1 MKKIYLLSFILFSL
15 YSIFSQ
21 GYNIWHS
28 TSLYQ
33 PVTFL
38 SINLSD
44 NKLSVGQTLYYNVYI
59 NYRDIYYIPNASLVI
74 QIIQKNDNN
83 NIYPF
88 QFTSDNEVYEYVI
101 KNIYLQPGESL
112 NIPLNYTIPDN
123 LPSGYY
129 YIVAYLYT
137 PLSEI
142 NGLPFIYYPGAY
154 QEFYVNNP
162 NNVPEIYIIKNDAY
176 LSSPALYTWGTV
188 LSSSGYYYSS
198 LNGPSGYGVSNY
210 INLTV
215 GVYSSINTNATL
227 NILISPW
234 DDILY
239 NPVYNYTENIQL
251 NEGYNIINIP
261 YINVATL
268 NPNAYSLKITLLY
281 NNQTESIYRLRF
293 IVLGPTTRLDGVYL
307 QGNGNLTFIVAPSP
321 DHYTYPVTP
330 NVVAEVYSNT
340 LGFNENIQLGN
351 ISWNSTQFT
360 YVNLQLPLNSTSFDL
375 CINLYS
381 NNNLNYAYCTY
392 YIINQSNTYGIP
404 INNLIYVN
412 YTNNYFYI
420 CSNIS
425 GILNIGYNSESNI
438 IYTTNINNNCLNYTL
453 SSGVYYISFYSSQ
466 YSNLW
471 IINNTIQNI
480 TTNQTY
486 PSAVQNHYNY
496 FNNYLYLVVILII
509 IIAIILFMM
518 KKKKVFIFALLLLP
532 ILFNIHSQ
540 GLYLSTNQI
549 CTPSDSLNI
558 TTQGFNGTVTVS
570 YEFYNPSNPLQIFA
584 IGNYSYLGNITPVY
598 NYTVYFSNLPLNLPN
613 NINSAT
619 VDYNITVQNCTVS
632 GKNLQLLSC
641 DQYNYTGFIYLNYP
655 YYFEYYTNSIYQ
667 GADDAGQII
676 PGCPSSNNLLNNTY
690 FNFTVI
696 LPNGTTVVTRTNCPG
711 SGDPD
716 WGQNLC
722 DLNIINYDTN
732 AGNYTY
738 YGEYYYDNTSFNQ
751 SFIDNPLQVL
761 VAIPGEFTTQSCSHA
776 ITITNINSSSNPL
789 SIYFSY
795 YGPYSGTYYTY
806 YNGIYVLAQ
815 NTSVGFN
822 VSGGYDKLCS
832 DGATWTAS
840 ATAAAWLYSS
850 NQYYNP
856 SSFQYVQG
864 MSNLPFNFTQYNIDR
879 NDVYNV
885 YPNEGILLNGSPP
898 ILSYFT
904 LYNFSNN
911 VGYYVIYQDYIKTRC
926 TDPANYICDANG
938 TLCNIG
944 YIAGQAEGWLPIY
957 PEPGYYLLVINPNAT
972 VYLQNLTY
980 YPYIYN
986 TNPGDAIYIGNIT
999 NVGIGNLTV
1008 NVNWTLPNDPNS
1020 TFLLQQQQ
1028 YSPLYIYFPTNLCPH
1043 YDCTINYSVTYQN
1056 AYGLT
1061 VYSPVTY
1068 YGYVNINWDT
1078 LNIYTNPSLTQI
1090 TYGQPSNITI
1100 AVQNTGPVP
1109 AENISVQN
1117 IYYNSSCIQ
1126 ILNTGSQINSL
1137 NPNQIGYLNVEINVT
1152 NLYCSPQDYNI
1163 TFTIYG
1169 WNTYIYNYSIILPI
1183 SYIISPPNGA
1193 QLQSLTTFN
1202 IVDKNAQTCY
1212 IVFNGAQFS
1221 RNCNSDFEYQQYM
1234 CAGSLCNT
1242 QIQSINNY
1250 AEFYENYIYYNYL
1263 TNQSSIMGIAVAT
1276 NVISLYVGQEYKY
1289 PVLIKNLVP
1298 SDIQCS
1304 LVPTPSTTNDKA
1316 TVTNYS
1322 INGIVTNNF
1331 VIGPYGSAELDINIL
1346 GASSGVSSLVY
1357 GIICNSTYGSSS
1369 FSTQVPI
1376 YVLGPN
1382 NVIANYTQSQIIVSE
1397 KVSPTDLI
1405 GIGGLIVG
1413 LLALF
1418 NII

>member
-1 MKKIYLLSFILFSL
+1 MRKIYLLSFLLFSL
-15 YSIFSQ
+15 YSVFSQ
-21 GYNIWHS
+21 GYNLWHS
-28 TSLYQ
+28 ESLYK

-38 SINLSD
+38 GVNLSD
-44 NKLSVGQTLYYNVYI
+44 NNLSIGQTLYYNVYI
-59 NYRDIYYIPNASLVI
+59 NYRDIYYISNTSLVI

-88 QFTSDNEVYEYVI
+88 QFTSDSEVYEYVI

-112 NIPLNYTIPDN
+112 NIPLNYTIPYN

-142 NGLPFIYYPGAY
+142 NGLPFIYYPGVY
-154 QEFYVNNP
+154 QEFYINNP
-162 NNVPEIYIIKNDAY
+162 NNVPEIYIIKNDTY
-176 LSSPALYTWGTV
+176 LSSSSLYTWGSL

-239 NPVYNYTENIQL
+239 NPVYNYTDNVQL
-251 NEGYNIINIP
+251 NEGYNTINIP

-321 DHYTYPVTP
+321 DHYTYPVTQ

-340 LGFNENIQLGN
+340 LGFKENIYLGN

-381 NNNLNYAYCTY
+381 NNNLDYGYCTY
-392 YIINQSNTYGIP
+392 YILNQSNQYGIP
-404 INNLIYVN
+404 ISNLLYVN

-425 GILNIGYNSESNI
+425 GILNIGHNSESNI

-453 SSGVYYISFYSSQ
+453 GSGAYYISFYSSQ

-471 IINNTIQNI
+471 IINNTLIQNNI
-480 TTNQTY
+480 SANQTQ
-486 PSAVQNHYNY
+486 PINNVKNNYNY
-496 FNNYLYLVVILII
+496 PNYYLVILII
-509 IIAIILFMM
+509 FIAIILFMILR
-518 KKKKVFIFALLLLP
+518 KKKLFILALFLLP
-532 ILFNIHSQ
+532 LLFNVHSQ
-540 GLYLSTNQI
+540 ELYLSTNQI

-558 TTQGFNGTVTVS
+558 TTQGFNGYVTVS
-570 YEFYNPSNPLQIFA
+570 YQFYNSSNSLQIFA
-584 IGNYSYLGNITPVY
+584 SGNYNYLGNIISIYNYPVY
-598 NYTVYFSNLPLNLPN
+598 FNNLPLNLPN
-613 NINSAT
+613 NINST
-619 VDYNITVQNCTVS
+619 IIDYNIIVQNCTIS
-632 GKNLQLLSC
+632 KCS
-641 DQYNYTGFIYLNYP
+641 QYNYNGSIYLNYP
-655 YYFEYYTNSIYQ
+655 YYLEYYTNPIYQ

-676 PGCPSSNNLLNNTY
+676 PGCPYSNNLLNNTY
-690 FNFTVI
+690 FNFTLV
-696 LPNGTTVVTRTNCPG
+696 LPNGTSIIARTNCPG

-722 DLNIINYDTN
+722 DLYLNNYDSNT
-732 AGNYTY
+732 GNYIS
-738 YGEYYYDNTSFNQ
+738 YGEYYYDNILFNQ
-751 SFIDNPLQVL
+751 SFINNPLQVL
-761 VAIPGEFTTQSCSHA
+761 VASSGEFTTQSCSHA
-776 ITITNINSSSNPL
+776 WTISGANSNSNPL
-789 SIYFSY
+789 SIQFSY

-806 YNGIYVLAQ
+806 YNGIYILAQ
-815 NTSVGFN
+815 NTSIGFN
-822 VSGGYDKLCS
+822 VGGGYNYLCS
-832 DGATWTAS
+832 DGATGTTTPS
-840 ATAAAWLYSS
+840 VAAWLYSS
-850 NQYYNP
+850 NQYYNQNLL
-856 SSFQYVQG
+856 QYVQG
-864 MSNLPFNFTQYNIDR
+864 ISNLPFNFTQYNVDR
-879 NDVYNV
+879 NTVYNI
-885 YPNEGILLNGSPP
+885 YPNEGLFVPENFPSGS
-898 ILSYFT
+898 SSFN
-904 LYNFSNN
+904 LYNFNN
-911 VGYYVIYQDYIKTRC
+911 NAGYYVIYQDYVKTIC
-926 TDPANYICDANG
+926 TSPADYICDANG

-944 YIAGQAEGWLPIY
+944 HIVGQAEGWLPISS
-957 PEPGYYLLVINPNAT
+957 EPGYYLLVINPNAT

-986 TNPGDAIYIGNIT
+986 TNPGDAIYTGNIK
-999 NVGIGNLTV
+999 NVGVGNLTI
-1008 NVNWTLPNDPNS
+1008 NINWTLPNDPNS
-1020 TFLLQQQQ
+1020 NFLLQQEQN
-1028 YSPLYIYFPTNLCPH
+1028 SPVYIYFPTNLCLH
-1043 YDCTINYSVTYQN
+1043 QNCTINYSVTYQN
-1056 AYGLT
+1056 PYGLT
-1061 VYSPVTY
+1061 VYNPVTY

-1109 AENISVQN
+1109 AENTSVQN
-1117 IYYNSSCIQ
+1117 VYYDPNCIKV
-1126 ILNTGSQINSL
+1126 LNTGSQIDSL
-1137 NPNQIGYLNVEINVT
+1137 NTGQTGYLNLEINIT
-1152 NLYCSPQDYNI
+1152 NLYCSPQDYYI

-1169 WNTYIYNYSIILPI
+1169 WNTYIYNYSIILPT

-1193 QLQSLTTFN
+1193 QLQSITTFN
-1202 IVDKNAQTCY
+1202 ITDNNAQACY
-1212 IVFNGAQFS
+1212 IIFNGASFS
-1221 RNCNSDFEYQQYM
+1221 RNCNSDFAYQQYM

-1242 QIQSINNY
+1242 ETESVNNY
-1250 AEFYENYIYYNYL
+1250 AEFYENYTYYNYL

-1289 PVLIKNLVP
+1289 TVLIRNLVP
-1298 SDIQCS
+1298 TNIQCS
-1304 LVPTPSTTNDKA
+1304 LIPIPSTTNDNA
-1316 TVTNYS
+1316 IVNSYG
-1322 INGIVTNNF
+1322 INGINSNEST
-1331 VIGPYGSAELDINIL
+1331 ISPYGSSELDINIL
-1346 GASSGVSSLVY
+1346 GASSGLSNLIY

-1376 YVLGPN
+1376 YILGPN
-1382 NVIANYTQSQIIVSE
+1382 NVIANYTKAQIIVSE
-1397 KVSPTDLI
+1397 EVSPTNLI
-1405 GIGGLIVG
+1405 GIGGLILG
-1413 LLALF
+1413 LFALL

>member
-1 MKKIYLLSFILFSL
+1 MKKIYLLSLLLFSL

-28 TSLYQ
+28 ESLYK
-33 PVTFL
+33 PVTL
-38 SINLSD
+38 LGINLSD
-44 NKLSVGQTLYYNVYI
+44 NNLSVGQTLYYNVYI
-59 NYRDIYYIPNASLVI
+59 NYRDIYYISNASLVI

-142 NGLPFIYYPGAY
+142 DGLPFIYYPGTY
-154 QEFYVNNP
+154 QEFYINNQ
-162 NNVPEIYIIKNDAY
+162 NNVPETYIIKNNTY
-176 LSSPALYTWGTV
+176 LSSPDLYTWGSI

-198 LNGPSGYGVSNY
+198 LSGPSGYGVSNY

-239 NPVYNYTENIQL
+239 NPVYNYTENVQL

-268 NPNAYSLKITLLY
+268 NPNAYSLKISLLY

-307 QGNGNLTFIVAPSP
+307 QGNGNLTFIVAPST
-321 DHYTYPVTP
+321 DHYTYPVTQ

-340 LGFNENIQLGN
+340 LGFNENIYLGN

-381 NNNLNYAYCTY
+381 NNNLDYGYCTY
-392 YIINQSNTYGIP
+392 YILNQSNTYGIP

-412 YTNNYFYI
+412 YTSNYFYI

-438 IYTTNINNNCLNYTL
+438 IYNTNINNNCLNYTL
-453 SSGVYYISFYSSQ
+453 GNGVYYISFYSSQ

-471 IINNTIQNI
+471 IINNTVIENNI
-480 TTNQTY
+480 STNQTQ
-486 PSAVQNHYNY
+486 PINNVQNNYNY
-496 FNNYLYLVVILII
+496 PNYYLVILII
-509 IIAIILFMM
+509 FIAIILFMVLR
-518 KKKKVFIFALLLLP
+518 KKKLFILALFLLP
-532 ILFNIHSQ
+532 LLFNVHSQ
-540 GLYLSTNQI
+540 ELYLSTNQI

-558 TTQGFNGTVTVS
+558 TTQGFSGYVTVS
-570 YEFYNPSNPLQIFA
+570 YKFYNSSNPLQIFA
-584 IGNYSYLGNITPVY
+584 SGNYNYLGNIIYIY
-598 NYTVYFSNLPLNLPN
+598 NYTVYFKNLPLNLPN
-613 NINSAT
+613 NINSAII
-619 VDYNITVQNCTVS
+619 DYNIIIQNCTITNCS
-632 GKNLQLLSC
+632 
-641 DQYNYTGFIYLNYP
+641 QYNYNGSIYLNYP
-655 YYFEYYTNSIYQ
+655 YYLEYYTNPIYQ

-690 FNFTVI
+690 FNFTLV
-696 LPNGTTVVTRTNCPG
+696 LPNGTSIINRINCPG

-722 DLNIINYDTN
+722 DLYLNNYDSNT
-732 AGNYTY
+732 GNYRS
-738 YGEYYYDNTSFNQ
+738 YGEYYYDNISFNQ
-751 SFIDNPLQVL
+751 SFINNPLQVL
-761 VAIPGEFTTQSCSHA
+761 VASSGELTTQSCSHA
-776 ITITNINSSSNPL
+776 LTISGANSNSNPL
-789 SIYFSY
+789 SIQFSY

-822 VSGGYDKLCS
+822 VNGGYNWLCS
-832 DGATWTAS
+832 DGVTGTTTPS
-840 ATAAAWLYSS
+840 VAAWLYSS
-850 NQYYNP
+850 NQYYNLN
-856 SSFQYVQG
+856 SLQYVQG
-864 MSNLPFNFTQYNIDR
+864 ISNLPFNFTQYNIDR
-879 NDVYNV
+879 NTVYNI
-885 YPNEGILLNGSPP
+885 YPNEGLLIPEHFPSGN
-898 ILSYFT
+898 SYFT
-904 LYNFSNN
+904 LYNFNN
-911 VGYYVIYQDYIKTRC
+911 NAGYYVIYQDYVKTVC
-926 TDPANYICDANG
+926 NNPADYICDANG
-938 TLCNIG
+938 KLCNIG
-944 YIAGQAEGWLPIY
+944 HIKGQAQGWLPIS

-972 VYLQNLTY
+972 VYLENLTY

-986 TNPGDAIYIGNIT
+986 TNPGDAIYTGNIT
-999 NVGIGNLTV
+999 NVGVGNLTI
-1008 NVNWTLPNDPNS
+1008 NINWTLPNDPSSN
-1020 TFLLQQQQ
+1020 FLLQQQQ
-1028 YSPLYIYFPTNLCPH
+1028 YSPLYVYFPTNICPH
-1043 YDCTINYSVTYQN
+1043 QNCTINYSVTYQN
-1056 AYGLT
+1056 PYGLT

-1078 LNIYTNPSLTQI
+1078 LNIYTNPSLTQV

-1117 IYYNSSCIQ
+1117 IYYNSNCIQ
-1126 ILNTGSQINSL
+1126 VLNTGGQISSL
-1137 NPNQIGYLNVEINVT
+1137 NTNQVGYLNVEINIT

-1202 IVDKNAQTCY
+1202 IADNNAQTCY
-1212 IVFNGAQFS
+1212 IIFNGAQFS
-1221 RNCNSDFEYQQYM
+1221 RNCNSNFEYQQYM

-1250 AEFYENYIYYNYL
+1250 VEFYKNYVYYNYL
-1263 TNQSSIMGIAVAT
+1263 TNQSSIMGISVAT
-1276 NVISLYVGQEYKY
+1276 NVVSLYVGQEYKY
-1289 PVLIKNLVP
+1289 SVLIKNLVP
-1298 SDIQCS
+1298 TNIQCS
-1304 LVPTPSTTNDKA
+1304 LVPTPSTTNNNA
-1316 TVTNYS
+1316 IVTNYS
-1322 INGIVTNNF
+1322 INGIISNNF
-1331 VIGPYGSAELDINIL
+1331 VIGPYGSSELNINIL
-1346 GASSGVSSLVY
+1346 GASSGVSNLIY
-1357 GIICNSTYGSSS
+1357 GITCNSTYGSSS

-1376 YVLGPN
+1376 YILGPN
-1382 NVIANYTQSQIIVSE
+1382 NLIANYTQSQIIVSE
-1397 KVSPTDLI
+1397 RVSPEGLI

-1413 LLALF
+1413 LFALL

>member
-1 MKKIYLLSFILFSL
+1 MKKIYLLSFLLFFL

-28 TSLYQ
+28 EYLYE
-33 PVTFL
+33 PVAFL
-38 SINLSD
+38 SISLS
-44 NKLSVGQTLYYNVYI
+44 NNNLSVGQTLYYNVYI
-59 NYRDIYYIPNASLVI
+59 NYRDIYYIPNVSLVI

-112 NIPLNYTIPDN
+112 NIPLNYTIPYN

-142 NGLPFIYYPGAY
+142 NGLPFIYYPGVY
-154 QEFYVNNP
+154 QEFYINNP
-162 NNVPEIYIIKNDAY
+162 NNVPEIYIVKNDTY
-176 LSSPALYTWGTV
+176 LSSPALYTWGSL

-215 GVYSSINTNATL
+215 GIYSSINTNATL

-239 NPVYNYTENIQL
+239 NPVYNYTENVQL

-340 LGFNENIQLGN
+340 LGFSENIYLGN

-360 YVNLQLPLNSTSFDL
+360 YINLQLPLNSTSFDL

-381 NNNLNYAYCTY
+381 NNNLDYGYCTY

-404 INNLIYVN
+404 LSNLIYVN

-425 GILNIGYNSESNI
+425 GILNIGYNSESNV

-453 SSGVYYISFYSSQ
+453 GSGVYYISFYSSQ

-471 IINNTIQNI
+471 IINNTIIQNNISI
-480 TTNQTY
+480 TKTQPISSVKSY
-486 PSAVQNHYNY
+486 YNY
-496 FNNYLYLVVILII
+496 TNYYLIILII
-509 IIAIILFMM
+509 LIAIILFMILR
-518 KKKKVFIFALLLLP
+518 KKKLFIFVLVLLP
-532 ILFNIHSQ
+532 LLFNIHSQ
-540 GLYLSTNQI
+540 ELYISSNQI

-558 TTQGFNGTVTVS
+558 TTQGFSGLVNVS
-570 YEFYNPSNPLQIFA
+570 YIFYNSSNLSQIFA
-584 IGNYSYLGNITPVY
+584 IGNYSYLGDNISIY
-598 NYTVYFSNLPLNLPN
+598 NYTVYFNNLPLNLSN
-613 NINSAT
+613 NINST
-619 VDYNITVQNCTVS
+619 IIDYNITVQNCT
-632 GKNLQLLSC
+632 LISC
-641 DQYNYTGFIYLNYP
+641 DQYNYNGSIYLNYP
-655 YYFEYYTNSIYQ
+655 YYFEYYANPIYQ
-667 GADDAGQII
+667 GSDDAVQII

-690 FNFTVI
+690 FNFTLV
-696 LPNGTTVVTRTNCPG
+696 LPNGTSIVTRTNCPG

-722 DLNIINYDTN
+722 DLYVSNYDSST
-732 AGNYTY
+732 GNYTY
-738 YGEYYYDNTSFNQ
+738 YGEYYYDNVSFNQ
-751 SFIDNPLQVL
+751 SFINNPLQVL
-761 VAIPGEFTTQSCSHA
+761 VASSGEFTTQSCSHA
-776 ITITNINSSSNPL
+776 WTISSANSNSNPL
-789 SIYFSY
+789 SIKFSY

-822 VSGGYDKLCS
+822 VNGGYNWLCS
-832 DGATWTAS
+832 DGNTNTS
-840 ATAAAWLYSS
+840 IPPVAAWLYSS

-856 SSFQYVQG
+856 NSFEYVQG
-864 MSNLPFNFTQYNIDR
+864 ISNLPFNFTQYNIDR
-879 NDVYNV
+879 NDVYNI
-885 YPNEGILLNGSPP
+885 YSTEGLLIPESFPHGPFGN
-898 ILSYFT
+898 SYFT
-904 LYNFSNN
+904 LYNFSVNN
-911 VGYYVIYQDYIKTRC
+911 AGYYVIYQDYIKTIC
-926 TDPANYICDANG
+926 NSPSNYICDADG

-944 YIAGQAEGWLPIY
+944 HIVGQAEGWLPIS

-999 NVGIGNLTV
+999 NVGIGNLTI
-1008 NVNWTLPNDPNS
+1008 NINWSLPNDPNS
-1020 TFLLQQQQ
+1020 SFLLQEQQ
-1028 YSPLYIYFPTNLCPH
+1028 YSPLYIYFPTNLCLH
-1043 YDCTINYSVTYQN
+1043 QDCTVNYSVTYQN

-1078 LNIYTNPSLTQI
+1078 LNIYTNPSLSQI
-1090 TYGQPSNITI
+1090 TYGQPSYITL

-1117 IYYNSSCIQ
+1117 IYYNSNCIQ
-1126 ILNTGSQINSL
+1126 ILNTGGQINSL
-1137 NPNQIGYLNVEINVT
+1137 NTNQVGYLNVEINIT

-1202 IVDKNAQTCY
+1202 IVDENAQTCY
-1212 IVFNGAQFS
+1212 IIFNGAQFS
-1221 RNCNSDFEYQQYM
+1221 RNCNSNFIYQQYM

-1250 AEFYENYIYYNYL
+1250 AKFYENYVYYNYL
-1263 TNQSSIMGIAVAT
+1263 TNQSSIIGIAVAS
-1276 NVISLYVGQEYKY
+1276 NIISLYVGQEYIY

-1298 SDIQCS
+1298 TNIQCS
-1304 LVPTPSTTNDKA
+1304 LVPIPSTTNDKA
-1316 TVTNYS
+1316 IVTNYS
-1322 INGIVTNNF
+1322 INGISSNNF
-1331 VIGPYGSAELDINIL
+1331 VIGPYGSSELDINIL
-1346 GASSGVSSLVY
+1346 GTSSGISSLLY
-1357 GIICNSTYGSSS
+1357 GVVCNSTYGSSS

-1376 YVLGPN
+1376 YVFGPN
-1382 NVIANYTQSQIIVSE
+1382 NLIANYTQSQIIVSE
-1397 KVSPTDLI
+1397 KISPTDLI

>member
-1 MKKIYLLSFILFSL
+1 MKKIYLLSFLLFSI

-21 GYNIWHS
+21 GYNILHS
-28 TSLYQ
+28 ESLYK

-38 SINLSD
+38 GINLSD
-44 NKLSVGQTLYYNVYI
+44 NNLSVGQTLYYNVYI
-59 NYRDIYYIPNASLVI
+59 NYRDIYYISNASLVI
-74 QIIQKNDNN
+74 QIIQINDNN

-142 NGLPFIYYPGAY
+142 DGLPFIYYPGVY
-154 QEFYVNNP
+154 QEFYINNS
-162 NNVPEIYIIKNDAY
+162 NNVPEIYIIKNDTY
-176 LSSPALYTWGTV
+176 LSSSSLYTWGSI
-188 LSSSGYYYSS
+188 LSSSGYYYYS

-215 GVYSSINTNATL
+215 GIYSSINTNATL

-239 NPVYNYTENIQL
+239 NPVYNYTEDIQL

-261 YINVATL
+261 YINVATF
-268 NPNAYSLKITLLY
+268 NPNAYSLIITLLY

-340 LGFNENIQLGN
+340 LGFNENIYLGN

-360 YVNLQLPLNSTSFDL
+360 YVNLQLPLNSTRFDL

-381 NNNLNYAYCTY
+381 NNNLDYGYCTY
-392 YIINQSNTYGIP
+392 YILNQSNTYGIP

-438 IYTTNINNNCLNYTL
+438 IYSTNINNNCLNYTL
-453 SSGVYYISFYSSQ
+453 GNGVYYISFYSSQ

-471 IINNTIQNI
+471 IINNTVIQNNNI
-480 TTNQTY
+480 STSKTQPINN
-486 PSAVQNHYNY
+486 VQNNYNY
-496 FNNYLYLVVILII
+496 PNYYLVILII
-509 IIAIILFMM
+509 FIAIILFIVLR
-518 KKKKVFIFALLLLP
+518 KKKLFIFALFLLP
-532 ILFNIHSQ
+532 LLFNVHSQ
-540 GLYLSTNQI
+540 ELYLSTNQI
-549 CTPSDSLNI
+549 CTPSDSINI
-558 TTQGFNGTVTVS
+558 TTQGFSGSVTV
-570 YEFYNPSNPLQIFA
+570 YYQFYNPSNLSQVYA
-584 IGNYSYLGNITPVY
+584 IGNYSYLGDNISIY
-598 NYTVYFSNLPLNLPN
+598 NYTVQFNNLPLNLPN
-613 NINSAT
+613 NINST
-619 VDYNITVQNCTVS
+619 ITDYNITVQNCTKS
-632 GKNLQLLSC
+632 NCSS
-641 DQYNYTGFIYLNYP
+641 YNYNGSIYLNYP
-655 YYFEYYTNSIYQ
+655 YYFEYYTNPLYQ
-667 GADDAGQII
+667 GADNAGQII
-676 PGCPSSNNLLNNTY
+676 SGCPSSNNLLNNKY
-690 FNFTVI
+690 FNFTLI
-696 LPNGTTVVTRTNCPG
+696 LPNGTSVVTRTNCPG

-722 DLNIINYDTN
+722 DLNISSYDTN

-738 YGEYYYDNTSFNQ
+738 YGEYYYNNILFNQ
-751 SFIDNPLQVL
+751 SFINNPLQVL
-761 VAIPGEFTTQSCSHA
+761 AASPGEFTTQSCSHA
-776 ITITNINSSSNPL
+776 ITITNTNSNPL

-822 VSGGYDKLCS
+822 VSDGYNKLSS
-832 DGATWTAS
+832 DGATWS
-840 ATAAAWLYSS
+840 AVATVAAWLYSS
-850 NQYYNP
+850 NQYYDTN
-856 SSFQYVQG
+856 SFQYVQG
-864 MSNLPFNFTQYNIDR
+864 ISNFLFNFTQYGISR
-879 NDVYNV
+879 NTVYNI
-885 YPNEGILLNGSPP
+885 YPDEGLLLPNGLPS

-904 LYNFSNN
+904 LYNFSVNN
-911 VGYYVIYQDYIKTRC
+911 AGYYVIYQDYVKTRC
-926 TDPANYICDANG
+926 DNPATYICDADGN
-938 TLCNIG
+938 LCNIG
-944 YIAGQAEGWLPIY
+944 SISGQAQGWLPISL
-957 PEPGYYLLVINPNAT
+957 EPGYYLLVINPNVT

-999 NVGIGNLTV
+999 NVGIGNLTI
-1008 NVNWTLPNDPNS
+1008 NINWTLPNDPNS
-1020 TFLLQQQQ
+1020 SFLLQQQQ
-1028 YSPLYIYFPTNLCPH
+1028 YSPLYIYFPTNLCLH
-1043 YDCTINYSVTYQN
+1043 QNCTINYNVTYQN
-1056 AYGLT
+1056 PYGLT

-1100 AVQNTGPVP
+1100 AVQNTGPAP

-1117 IYYNSSCIQ
+1117 IYYNSNCIQ
-1126 ILNTGSQINSL
+1126 VLNTGSQIDSL
-1137 NPNQIGYLNVEINVT
+1137 NTGQTGYLNVEINII
-1152 NLYCSPQDYNI
+1152 NLYCSPQDYYI

-1169 WNTYIYNYSIILPI
+1169 WNTYIYNYSIVLPI

-1193 QLQSLTTFN
+1193 QLQSITTFN
-1202 IVDKNAQTCY
+1202 ITDDNAQTCY
-1212 IVFNGAQFS
+1212 IIFNGASFS
-1221 RNCNSDFEYQQYM
+1221 RNCNSDFAYQQYM

-1242 QIQSINNY
+1242 QTQSVNNY
-1250 AEFYENYIYYNYL
+1250 AEFYENYTYYNYL

-1289 PVLIKNLVP
+1289 TVLIKNLVP
-1298 SDIQCS
+1298 TNIQCS
-1304 LVPTPSTTNDKA
+1304 LIPIPSTTNDNA
-1316 TVTNYS
+1316 IVTNYS
-1322 INGIVTNNF
+1322 INGINSNEST
-1331 VIGPYGSAELDINIL
+1331 ISPYGYSELDINIL
-1346 GASSGVSSLVY
+1346 GASSGVSNLIY
-1357 GIICNSTYGSSS
+1357 GITCNSTYGSSS

-1376 YVLGPN
+1376 YILGPN
-1382 NVIANYTQSQIIVSE
+1382 NVIANYTQAQIIVSE
-1397 KVSPTDLI
+1397 EVSPINLI
-1405 GIGGLIVG
+1405 GIGGLILG
-1413 LLALF
+1413 LFALL